1 MRKFSYGLLAVAV
14 IAASTAIALA
24 GPNPPMSENGPK
36 EVGTSFKFNPMNKS
50 AQQGTVTMAAV
61 GNKTRVTIAITN
73 EPNGAIEPAH
83 VHVGNCAHPGA
94 VIYPLTD
101 VVAGHS
107 VTLVPA
113 PLSKVQVTG
122 NSVNVHKSAAQLN
135 LYMACANLTSPN

>member
-36 EVGTSFKFNPMNKS
+36 TGTAFKFNPMNKS
-50 AQQGTVTMAAV
+50 AQQGTVTMVAA
-61 GNKTRVTIAITN
+61 GSKTRVTIALTG
-73 EPNGAIEPAH
+73 EPMGAIEPAH

-107 VTLVPA
+107 VTLVNA

-135 LYMACANLTSPN
+135 LYMACANLTSP